1 MSRACAPWDARA
13 ERQWNGR
20 IGQISAGC
28 AVTVVGLQKAEQH
41 NGRQGEV
48 VAYVPEKDRFR
59 VKLQHQGG
67 GDASHRRRQKPE
79 WLNVRAANLDPGR
92 YTVRVEG
99 VQIPPSLAPTIESL
113 TWSHTHAVRRRG
125 RRAHRTAEKG
135 WPLKARMEEEQRP
148 ALLEVALLLIRE
160 VLALTKYRV
169 MGWLG

>member
-1 MSRACAPWDARA
+1 MRGEMVQIAGLEASP
-13 ERQWNGR
+13 QHNGR

-67 GDASHRRRQKPE
+67 GDAGRRRRQKPE

-99 VQIPPSLAPTIESL
+99 VQ
-113 TWSHTHAVRRRG
+113 
-125 RRAHRTAEKG
+125 K
-135 WPLKARMEEEQRP
+135 PLRVRP
-148 ALLEVALLLIRE
+148 ANLLVVGQIPSRRPGGEEGQDRE
-160 VLALTKYRV
+160 GQQQQRQLSLVEGTGEPAVPILESV
-169 MGWLG
+169 HFD